1 MGCGASSPPKVEDMI
16 PAPGDEPCSFIVKK
30 PMMSSTY
37 EVFTGEGDR
46 KLWLKIENKS
56 SWFASQSDFELKTY
70 NDDLLVRCV
79 IEGADAEIKREVEW
93 DGDSDDSDYS
103 VDDLFGFDDT
113 EELKVKLKW
122 KIKRKAQFIDPNGKT
137 FANLTVKVKGKSKA
151 ELEVQDGDGGTRA
164 ENMTSETKV
173 KKVHYKLTWLDSEH
187 TFEIDNGHWQD
198 WDRSWCNDFI
208 HSEYD
213 AKCGTD
219 EMKIKTKGNCLGGDG
234 LAVGFAISYFFHPAA
249 YAAEMDS
256 KVRSEASGMMR
267 RSNAGD

>member
-1 MGCGASSPPKVEDMI
+1 MGCGASSPPNVEDMI

-70 NDDLLVRCV
+70 SDDLLVKCV
-79 IEGADAEIKREVEW
+79 IEGTDAEIKREVEW

-103 VDDLFGFDDT
+103 IDDLFGFDDT

-122 KIKRKAQFIDPNGKT
+122 KIKRQAQFIDPDGNT

-151 ELEVQDGDGGTRA
+151 ELEVQEGDDGTRI

-173 KKVHYKLTWLDSEH
+173 KKVYYKLTWLDSEH
-187 TFEIDNGHWQD
+187 TFEFDNGHWQD
-198 WDRSWCNDFI
+198 WNRSWCNDFI
-208 HSEYD
+208 HAEYE
-213 AKCGTD
+213 AKFGVD
-219 EMKIKTKGNCLGGDG
+219 EMKINTKGNCMGGDG

-249 YAAEMDS
+249 YASEMDT
-256 KVRSEASGMMR
+256 KVRCEARDLISY
-267 RSNAGD
+267 